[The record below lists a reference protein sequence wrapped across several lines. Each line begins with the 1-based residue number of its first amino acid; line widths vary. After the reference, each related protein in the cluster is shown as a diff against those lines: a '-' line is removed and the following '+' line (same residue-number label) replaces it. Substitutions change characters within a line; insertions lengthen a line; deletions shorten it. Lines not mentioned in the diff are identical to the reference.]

1 MKNILL
7 AALTGT
13 LLLGSCTNTSSNDEK
28 KEQSNSNEKR
38 NKKVMYVYN
47 AELRNYLTM
56 NLATYEKIFN
66 YIDSTEDD
74 DNFQEMINAFRQY
87 SKDLDDNLKY
97 HKKHTKDLK
106 GKKNE
111 KKINDGFIIMSE
123 SLSKSLK
130 DIARETEKFQSGE
143 ITEDELYEHFI
154 EIQKELENKKDEFNQ
169 ISEDVSDKKLK
180 DIMGSVIYKE
190 YKRVL
195 NQFPEDG
202 IVDEEKL
209 LNNMQ

>member
-1 MKNILL
+1 MKKILL

-13 LLLGSCTNTSSNDEK
+13 LLLGACTNTSSNDEK
-28 KEQSNSNEKR
+28 KEQSNSNEKN

-56 NLATYEKIFN
+56 NLATYKKIFN

-74 DNFQEMINAFRQY
+74 DNFQEMIPAFRQY
-87 SKDLDDNLKY
+87 SKELDDNLKY

-111 KKINDGFIIMSE
+111 KKINDEFILMSE

-130 DIARETEKFQSGE
+130 DKAHEIEKFQSGE
-143 ITEDELYEHFI
+143 ITEDELYEHLI
-154 EIQKELENKKDEFNQ
+154 DVHKELENKKDEFNQ
-169 ISEDVSDKKLK
+169 ITEDVSDKELK
-180 DIMGSVIYKE
+180 DIIGSVIYKE
-190 YKRVL
+190 YKRVM

-202 IVDEEKL
+202 IVDEE
-209 LNNMQ
+209 NN

>member
-1 MKNILL
+1 MKKILL

-13 LLLGSCTNTSSNDEK
+13 LLLGACTNTSSNDEK
-28 KEQSNSNEKR
+28 KEQSNSNEKN

-66 YIDSTEDD
+66 HIDSTEDD
-74 DNFQEMINAFRQY
+74 DNFQEMIHAFRQY
-87 SKDLDDNLKY
+87 SKELDDNLKY

-111 KKINDGFIIMSE
+111 KKINDGFIINSE

-130 DIARETEKFQSGE
+130 DIAREIEKFQSGE
-143 ITEDELYEHFI
+143 ITEDELYEHLI
-154 EIQKELENKKDEFNQ
+154 DVQKELENKKDKFNQ
-169 ISEDVSDKKLK
+169 ITEDVSDKELK
-180 DIMGSVIYKE
+180 DIIGSVIYKE
-190 YKRVL
+190 YKRVM

-202 IVDEEKL
+202 IVDEEKQL
-209 LNNMQ
+209 DKKQ

>member
-1 MKNILL
+1 MKKILL

-13 LLLGSCTNTSSNDEK
+13 LLLGACTNTSSNDEK

-66 YIDSTEDD
+66 YIDSTEDN
-74 DNFQEMINAFRQY
+74 DNFQEMIDAYRQY

-123 SLSKSLK
+123 SLSISLK

-143 ITEDELYEHFI
+143 ITKDELYEHFI

-169 ISEDVSDKKLK
+169 VTEDVSDKEIK

-190 YKRVL
+190 YKRVM
-195 NQFPEDG
+195 NQFPEDW
-202 IVDEEKL
+202 IVDEEKQL
-209 LNNMQ
+209 DKKQ

>member
-1 MKNILL
+1 MKKILL

-13 LLLGSCTNTSSNDEK
+13 LLLGACTNTSSNDEK
-28 KEQSNSNEKR
+28 KEQSNSNEKN

-66 YIDSTEDD
+66 HIDSTEDN
-74 DNFQEMINAFRQY
+74 DNFQEMIPAFRQY
-87 SKDLDDNLKY
+87 SKELDDNLKY

-111 KKINDGFIIMSE
+111 KKINDEFILMSE

-130 DIARETEKFQSGE
+130 DKAHEIAKFQSGE
-143 ITEDELYEHFI
+143 ITEDELYEHLI
-154 EIQKELENKKDEFNQ
+154 DVQKELENKKDEFNQ
-169 ISEDVSDKKLK
+169 ITEDVSDKELK
-180 DIMGSVIYKE
+180 DIIGSVIYKE
-190 YKRVL
+190 YKRVM

-202 IVDEEKL
+202 IVDEKKQL
-209 LNNMQ
+209 DKKQ

>member
-1 MKNILL
+1 MKKILL

-13 LLLGSCTNTSSNDEK
+13 LLLGACTNTSSNDEK
-28 KEQSNSNEKR
+28 KEQSNSNEKN

-74 DNFQEMINAFRQY
+74 DNLQEKINAYRQY

-130 DIARETEKFQSGE
+130 DIAHEIEKFQSGE
-143 ITEDELYEHFI
+143 ITEDELYKHLI
-154 EIQKELENKKDEFNQ
+154 DIQKELENKKDEFNQ
-169 ISEDVSDKKLK
+169 ITEDVPDEEFKK
-180 DIMGSVIYKE
+180 IIGSVIYKE

-202 IVDEEKL
+202 IVDEEKQL
-209 LNNMQ
+209 DKKQ

>member
-1 MKNILL
+1 MKKILL

-66 YIDSTEDD
+66 YIDSTEDN
-74 DNFQEMINAFRQY
+74 DNFQEMIPAFRQY
-87 SKDLDDNLKY
+87 SKELDDNLIY

-106 GKKNE
+106 DKKNE

-143 ITEDELYEHFI
+143 ITEDEFYKHLI
-154 EIQKELENKKDEFNQ
+154 DIQKELENKKDEFNQ
-169 ISEDVSDKKLK
+169 ITEDVSDKELK

-190 YKRVL
+190 YKRVM
-195 NQFPEDG
+195 NQFPEDW
-202 IVDEEKL
+202 IVDEEKQL
-209 LNNMQ
+209 DKKQ

>member
-1 MKNILL
+1 MKKILL

-13 LLLGSCTNTSSNDEK
+13 LLLGACTNTSSNDEK
-28 KEQSNSNEKR
+28 KEQSNSNEKN

-74 DNFQEMINAFRQY
+74 DNFQEKIDAYRQY

-130 DIARETEKFQSGE
+130 DIARKTEKFQSGE

-169 ISEDVSDKKLK
+169 ITEDISDQEFK
-180 DIMGSVIYKE
+180 DIMGSVIYKK
-190 YKRVL
+190 YKRVM

-202 IVDEEKL
+202 IVDEEKQL
-209 LNNMQ
+209 DKKQ

>member
-1 MKNILL
+1 MKKILL

-13 LLLGSCTNTSSNDEK
+13 LLLGACTNTSSNDGK
-28 KEQSNSNEKR
+28 KEQSNSNEKS

-97 HKKHTKDLK
+97 HKKHTKDHK

-169 ISEDVSDKKLK
+169 ISEDVPDEEFKK
-180 DIMGSVIYKE
+180 IIGSVIYKE
-190 YKRVL
+190 YKRVM

>member
-1 MKNILL
+1 MKKILL

-28 KEQSNSNEKR
+28 KEQSNSNEKS

-143 ITEDELYEHFI
+143 ITEDELYKHLI
-154 EIQKELENKKDEFNQ
+154 DIQKELENKKDEFNQ
-169 ISEDVSDKKLK
+169 ISEDVPDEEFKK
-180 DIMGSVIYKE
+180 IIGSVIYKE
-190 YKRVL
+190 YKRVM

-202 IVDEEKL
+202 IVDEEKQL
-209 LNNMQ
+209 DKKQ

>member
-1 MKNILL
+1 MKKILL

-13 LLLGSCTNTSSNDEK
+13 LLLGSCTNTSSNDDK
-28 KEQSNSNEKR
+28 KEQSNSSEKR

-56 NLATYEKIFN
+56 SLATYEKIFN

-74 DNFQEMINAFRQY
+74 DNFQEMIDAYRQY

-143 ITEDELYEHFI
+143 ITEDELYKHLI
-154 EIQKELENKKDEFNQ
+154 DIQKELENKKDEFNL
-169 ISEDVSDKKLK
+169 ISEDVPDEEFKKII
-180 DIMGSVIYKE
+180 DSVIYKE
-190 YKRVL
+190 YKRVM

>member
-1 MKNILL
+1 
-7 AALTGT
+7 
-13 LLLGSCTNTSSNDEK
+13 
-28 KEQSNSNEKR
+28 
-38 NKKVMYVYN
+38 
-47 AELRNYLTM
+47 
-56 NLATYEKIFN
+56 
-66 YIDSTEDD
+66 
-74 DNFQEMINAFRQY
+74 
-87 SKDLDDNLKY
+87 
-97 HKKHTKDLK
+97 
-106 GKKNE
+106 
-111 KKINDGFIIMSE
+111 MSE

-169 ISEDVSDKKLK
+169 ITEDISDQEFK

-190 YKRVL
+190 YKRVM

-209 LNNMQ
+209 LDKKQ

>member
-1 MKNILL
+1 MKKILL

-13 LLLGSCTNTSSNDEK
+13 LLLGACTNTSSNDEK
-28 KEQSNSNEKR
+28 KEQSNSNEKN

-74 DNFQEMINAFRQY
+74 DNSQEMIPAFRQY
-87 SKDLDDNLKY
+87 SKELDDNLKY

-111 KKINDGFIIMSE
+111 KKINDEFILMSE

-130 DIARETEKFQSGE
+130 DKAHEIEKFQSGE
-143 ITEDELYEHFI
+143 ITEDELYEHLI
-154 EIQKELENKKDEFNQ
+154 DVHKELENKKDEFNQ
-169 ISEDVSDKKLK
+169 ITEDVSDKELK
-180 DIMGSVIYKE
+180 DIIGSVIYKE
-190 YKRVL
+190 YKRVM

-202 IVDEEKL
+202 IVDEEKQL
-209 LNNMQ
+209 DKKQ

>member
-1 MKNILL
+1 MKKILL

-13 LLLGSCTNTSSNDEK
+13 LLLGACTNTSSNDDK
-28 KEQSNSNEKR
+28 KEQSNSNEKS
-38 NKKVMYVYN
+38 NKKVMYLYN

-66 YIDSTEDD
+66 YIDSTEDN
-74 DNFQEMINAFRQY
+74 DNFQEMIDAYRQY
-87 SKDLDDNLKY
+87 SKELDDNLKY
-97 HKKHTKDLK
+97 HKKHTKDFK

-143 ITEDELYEHFI
+143 ITEDELYKHLI
-154 EIQKELENKKDEFNQ
+154 DIQKELENKKDEFNK
-169 ISEDVSDKKLK
+169 ITEDVSDKELK
-180 DIMGSVIYKE
+180 DIIGSVIYKE
-190 YKRVL
+190 YKRVM

-202 IVDEEKL
+202 IVDEEKQL
-209 LNNMQ
+209 DKKQ

>member
-1 MKNILL
+1 MKKILL

-13 LLLGSCTNTSSNDEK
+13 LLFGACTNTSSNDDK
-28 KEQSNSNEKR
+28 KEQSNSNEKS

-74 DNFQEMINAFRQY
+74 DNFQEMIPAFRQY
-87 SKDLDDNLKY
+87 SKELDDNLKY

-169 ISEDVSDKKLK
+169 ITEDISDKELK

-190 YKRVL
+190 YKRVM

-202 IVDEEKL
+202 IVDEEKQL
-209 LNNMQ
+209 DKKQ

>member
-1 MKNILL
+1 MKKILL

-13 LLLGSCTNTSSNDEK
+13 LLLGACTNTSSNDDK
-28 KEQSNSNEKR
+28 KEQSNSNEKS

-66 YIDSTEDD
+66 YIDSTDDD
-74 DNFQEMINAFRQY
+74 DNFQEMIDAYRQY
-87 SKDLDDNLKY
+87 SKELDDNLKY
-97 HKKHTKDLK
+97 HKKHTKDFK

-143 ITEDELYEHFI
+143 ITEDELYKHLI
-154 EIQKELENKKDEFNQ
+154 DIQKELENKKDEFNK
-169 ISEDVSDKKLK
+169 ITEDVSDKELK
-180 DIMGSVIYKE
+180 DIIGSVIYKE
-190 YKRVL
+190 CKRVM

-202 IVDEEKL
+202 IVDEEKQL
-209 LNNMQ
+209 DKKQ

>member
-1 MKNILL
+1 MKKILL

-13 LLLGSCTNTSSNDEK
+13 LLLGACTNTSSNDEK
-28 KEQSNSNEKR
+28 KEQSNSNEKN

-74 DNFQEMINAFRQY
+74 DNFQEMIDAYRQY

-130 DIARETEKFQSGE
+130 DIARKTEKFQSGE

-169 ISEDVSDKKLK
+169 ITEDISDQEFK
-180 DIMGSVIYKE
+180 DIMGSVIYKK
-190 YKRVL
+190 YKRVM

-202 IVDEEKL
+202 IVDEEKQL
-209 LNNMQ
+209 DKKQ

>member
-1 MKNILL
+1 MKKILL

-13 LLLGSCTNTSSNDEK
+13 LLLGACTNTSSNDDK
-28 KEQSNSNEKR
+28 KEQSNSNEKS
-38 NKKVMYVYN
+38 NKKVMYLYN

-66 YIDSTEDD
+66 YIDSTEDN
-74 DNFQEMINAFRQY
+74 DNFQEMIDAYRQY

-130 DIARETEKFQSGE
+130 DIAHEIEKFQSAE
-143 ITEDELYEHFI
+143 ITKDELYEHFI

-169 ISEDVSDKKLK
+169 ITEDISDKELK
-180 DIMGSVIYKE
+180 DIMGSVIYKD

-195 NQFPEDG
+195 NQFPEDV

-209 LNNMQ
+209 LDNMQ